1 MKTLIAAPMAALLL
15 CGCAATASP
24 PGTPVASEP
33 AAKTVEP
40 SAADGEKAVLD
51 TIWAKEMA
59 IYEGRAEGD
68 LTYYLDNASPRFLAW
83 VSGTKV
89 PFRKET
95 LAASGREMKGR
106 GEEVITTELM
116 DFSLSG
122 DTAIIYYRNHRT
134 KLPDGTEVEQ
144 FYDNIH
150 VWQRT
155 DGVWMVLASM
165 SRHAE

>member
-1 MKTLIAAPMAALLL
+1 MNKTLAILPAVALALA
-15 CGCAATASP
+15 GCAVTTSAQT
-24 PGTPVASEP
+24 VADLP
-33 AAKTVEP
+33 AEP
-40 SAADGEKAVLD
+40 SAADGEKAVLA

-59 IYEGRAEGD
+59 IYQGRASGD
-68 LTYYLDNASPRFLAW
+68 LSFYIDNASPRFLAW
-83 VSGTKV
+83 TSGTKV
-89 PFRKET
+89 PFRKDT
-95 LAASGREMKGR
+95 LEAGGREIAGR
-106 GEEVITTELM
+106 GEEKITTELM

-122 DTAIIYYRNHRT
+122 DTAIIYYRNHRSR
-134 KLPDGTEVEQ
+134 LPDGTAVEQ